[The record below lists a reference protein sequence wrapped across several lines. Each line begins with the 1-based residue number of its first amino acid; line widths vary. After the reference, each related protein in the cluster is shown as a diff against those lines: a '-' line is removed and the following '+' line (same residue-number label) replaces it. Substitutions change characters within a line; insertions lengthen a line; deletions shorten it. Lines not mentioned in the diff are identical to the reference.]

1 MQALRSSAIVQA
13 PGSLANACDVLAHR
27 VELSGAAN
35 VDLDEDIADWLG
47 EVPGFQSDDPAKA
60 RTAIWVSFC
69 GGFVGDL
76 TATDRLLDALF
87 PKARYQFDSGQR
99 GAKLPAAF
107 VHVPGVVVPFAGIA
121 PVRANALLSA
131 TLRAAADWLAS
142 MPPPPANDAAAA
154 PVLLSIVTSEAAP
167 CPLPPIAPSS
177 TPTRPSAASSSN
189 VARPPASRLRRLVGR
204 WG

>member
-1 MQALRSSAIVQA
+1 MQALRPSAIVQA
-13 PGSLANACDVLAHR
+13 PGSLANACSVLAER

-47 EVPGFQSDDPAKA
+47 EVPGFRSDDPAKA

-69 GGFVGDL
+69 GRFVGDL

-99 GAKLPAAF
+99 GASLPAAF
-107 VHVPGVVVPFAGIA
+107 VRVPGVVVPFAGIA
-121 PVRANALLSA
+121 PVRANALLAA
-131 TLRAAADWLAS
+131 TLRAAADWLSS
-142 MPPPPANDAAAA
+142 MPPPAANDAA

-177 TPTRPSAASSSN
+177 TPTRPSDPSSS
-189 VARPPASRLRRLVGR
+189 AAAKSPASRLRRLVGR

>member
-1 MQALRSSAIVQA
+1 MQALRPSAIVLA
-13 PGSLANACDVLAHR
+13 PGSLANACKVLAER

-47 EVPGFQSDDPAKA
+47 EVPGFRSDDPAKA

-69 GGFVGDL
+69 GRFVGDL

-107 VHVPGVVVPFAGIA
+107 VHVPGVLVPFPGVAK
-121 PVRANALLSA
+121 VRANALLAA
-131 TLRAAADWLAS
+131 TLRAAADWLSS
-142 MPPPPANDAAAA
+142 MPPPPANDAA
-154 PVLLSIVTSEAAP
+154 PVLSIVSTEAAP
-167 CPLPPIAPSS
+167 CPLLPIAPSS
-177 TPTRPSAASSSN
+177 TPIRPSAASSSDAVSWRGSLFRRW
-189 VARPPASRLRRLVGR
+189 VARRA
-204 WG
+204 